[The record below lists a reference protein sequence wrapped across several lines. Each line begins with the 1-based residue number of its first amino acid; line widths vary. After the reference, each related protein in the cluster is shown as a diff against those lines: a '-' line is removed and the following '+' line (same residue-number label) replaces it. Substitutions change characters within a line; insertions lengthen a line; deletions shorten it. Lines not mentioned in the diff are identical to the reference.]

1 MCEGESCYYP
11 SENEF
16 FYQVIR
22 LERHERK
29 KKKIFMWKWLANFQP
44 F

>member
-11 SENEF
+11 SKNEF

-22 LERHERK
+22 LERHEKEK
-29 KKKIFMWKWLANFQP
+29 KNTYVVMVSKFSTF
-44 F
+44 